1 MVAPTTMCISIFA
14 CIFFQVFFC
23 NNAFSR
29 FEFQDIVRIFD
40 DFSCYQ
46 EFGVT
51 IGSYETC
58 FKSLEIIY
66 TMTKGGPGIST
77 TTLSYYIYQNAF
89 QLFQMGY
96 AGSVAMTLL
105 AIVGVITAVN
115 FYFKKKWVHYQ
126 Y

>member
-1 MVAPTTMCISIFA
+1 VA
-14 CIFFQVFFC
+14 
-23 NNAFSR
+23 
-29 FEFQDIVRIFD
+29 
-40 DFSCYQ
+40 
-46 EFGVT
+46 T
-51 IGSYETC
+51 IDS

-89 QLFQMGY
+89 QIFQMGY

-105 AIVGVITAVN
+105 LIVGVITAVN